1 MVREK
6 RKMISG
12 VLSIGNEDI
21 IMNSW
26 FSIYVINT
34 YGNMNMDAH
43 VYTHTHTTFI
53 YFLALRGPGC
63 LAQDAD
69 F

>member
-1 MVREK
+1 MTNMVREK

-26 FSIYVINT
+26 FSIYIINT

-43 VYTHTHTTFI
+43 VYTHTHYI
-53 YFLALRGPGC
+53 HIFLSFERAWMPSTRC
-63 LAQDAD
+63 
-69 F
+69 